1 METQNQTHCDKRQQI
16 ENAIKHAQYEA
27 ARARR
32 QYDVVDPDNRLVAGE
47 LERRWN
53 EKLVQLRDLE
63 VQLEA
68 LAHTKDTPALSAEDR
83 AKLMNLAGT

>member
-1 METQNQTHCDKRQQI
+1 MMWSIPTI
-16 ENAIKHAQYEA
+16 GWSPASF
-27 ARARR
+27 
-32 QYDVVDPDNRLVAGE
+32 
-47 LERRWN
+47 ERRWN